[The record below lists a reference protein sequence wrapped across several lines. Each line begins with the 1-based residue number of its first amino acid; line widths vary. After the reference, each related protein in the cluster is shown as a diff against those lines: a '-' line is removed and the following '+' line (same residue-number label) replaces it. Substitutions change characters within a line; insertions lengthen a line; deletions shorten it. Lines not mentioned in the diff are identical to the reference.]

1 MGPMQQILI
10 GVFGLNSS
18 EIWTPAVLLVEAGG
32 PVLYTSTTLPDIV
45 QESTL
50 TVLVQEHPWK
60 SSRAPA
66 GH

>member
-1 MGPMQQILI
+1 MNYWTKRHYGTYATNLI

-50 TVLVQEHPWK
+50 TVLVQEHPW
-60 SSRAPA
+60 
-66 GH
+66 